1 MKNFPEH
8 NSFKELGKR
17 LEGYT
22 EQPDDLVWNNIDAA
36 LRPRRTPLWFTWVD
50 GISTATTLILFTLLW
65 SMEVNSVS
73 PVLTRTSKESFKPN
87 GKQKE
92 LLPQVPR
99 QDITD
104 EVTKENV
111 RQNTSIRITRKSGFL
126 KSNNS
131 ETQLMPFTRGEF
143 YNRTYFDTVSSN
155 SPIKSEL
162 VALENKV
169 KVTDTI
175 FLASPTSKVDS
186 FKTEEIT
193 PKKRKYLRQGIT
205 FYFNVMPQ
213 LSFQHVIPV
222 SQDGVVIT
230 DIYNQPIFS
239 SERLGVNIEVGIQ
252 GKLVKRLEY
261 YGGLSIFQQHQTLKY
276 EYQKTSGFNIESIDD
291 LNYSITPDTRIGVV
305 NYSMLNMGANAGLLY
320 YLRGKKLA
328 HKIGAGLSYQ
338 YGSRKIASEVYDNSS
353 SQYLFYQLFYR
364 NELQLNTRLT
374 FFIQPT
380 FCQSIFVNQ
389 KLEAPF
395 KVKPYRAGFGL
406 GLLYRL

>member
-17 LEGYT
+17 LEKYT
-22 EQPDDLVWNNIDAA
+22 EQPDDLVWSNIDAA

-50 GISTATTLILFTLLW
+50 GISTATIIILFTLVW
-65 SMEVNSVS
+65 NIKVNRVS
-73 PVLTRTSKESFKPN
+73 PLLTHAPESFKPN
-87 GKQKE
+87 RIEKE
-92 LLPQVPR
+92 LPRVPQ

-104 EVTKENV
+104 EFTNEKARQKTAIPITK
-111 RQNTSIRITRKSGFL
+111 KSRFL
-126 KSNNS
+126 KSNS
-131 ETQLMPFTRGEF
+131 ETQITPFAGGEI
-143 YNRTYFDTVSSN
+143 YNRAFFDTVASN
-155 SPIKSEL
+155 YPIKSQFP
-162 VALENKV
+162 LEN

-175 FLASPTSKVDS
+175 FIDLLTSKMDS
-186 FKTEEIT
+186 FKTQEVA
-193 PKKRKYLRQGIT
+193 PKKRKRLGHGLT
-205 FYFNVMPQ
+205 FYFNVTPQ

-239 SERLGVNIEVGIQ
+239 SERLGINLEVGIQ
-252 GKLVKRLEY
+252 GKLARKLEY
-261 YGGLSIFQQHQTLKY
+261 YGGLSVFQQHQTLKY
-276 EYQKTSGFNIESIDD
+276 EYQTTSDLNIESVDD
-291 LNYSITPDTRIGVV
+291 LNYTITPESRTGVI
-305 NYSMLNMGANAGLLY
+305 NYAMLNMGANAGLLY
-320 YLRGKKLA
+320 HLRGKNLA
-328 HKIGAGLSYQ
+328 HKVGVGLSYQ

-364 NELQLNTRLT
+364 NELQLNTRLK

-380 FCQSIFVNQ
+380 FSQSIFVNQ

-395 KVKPYRAGFGL
+395 KVKPYRTGLGL